1 LPTATAERQA
11 HVRSELERL
20 GILETEPHGW

>member
-1 LPTATAERQA
+1 LPTASRERQA
-11 HVRSELERL
+11 FIAKRLEEL